1 MLYSRGGRIRAQLA
15 GGVWARKPH
24 ARVQK
29 YRENVVERM
38 MKFLVEA

>member
-1 MLYSRGGRIRAQLA
+1 MFICRGRRP
-15 GGVWARKPH
+15 GGVAGEKAH